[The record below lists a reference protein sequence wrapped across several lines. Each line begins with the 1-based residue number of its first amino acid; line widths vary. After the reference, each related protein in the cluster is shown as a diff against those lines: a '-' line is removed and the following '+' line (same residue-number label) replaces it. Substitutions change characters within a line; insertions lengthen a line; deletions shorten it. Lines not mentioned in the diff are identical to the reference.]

1 MLRPAHVGLRTHL
14 SFWEPSRMGL
24 MDRASGLSSAA
35 RGNSDEQSERPPLPT
50 ALPKRYFVGSRNP
63 EALLR
68 AVLFADFTSL
78 ASWLTEHALRPW
90 EESAV
95 VKLERRALELLPPG
109 RTMPTGDAAPAPE
122 LVRRAEGLG
131 LRPAPRVRVRTRKDP
146 EALRFAR
153 AHGDEGA
160 LAGALYAAYWEEGRD
175 IGRIDVVVEV
185 GERMGLDPF
194 ALKVALDIDRFA
206 EEVEAD
212 RRGAVEAGVS
222 RLPTLI
228 VAGDPPRVAAGPLD
242 ETAVAR
248 LIGPVGPG

>member
-1 MLRPAHVGLRTHL
+1 V
-14 SFWEPSRMGL
+14 
-24 MDRASGLSSAA
+24 
-35 RGNSDEQSERPPLPT
+35 
-50 ALPKRYFVGSRNP
+50 
-63 EALLR
+63 LLR

-90 EESAV
+90 EERSAV
-95 VKLERRALELLPPG
+95 KVERRALELLPPG
-109 RTMPTGDAAPAPE
+109 SAMPTGDAGPSPE

-131 LRPAPRVRVRTRKDP
+131 LRPARGVPRVRTRKAH

-185 GERMGLDPF
+185 GERTGLDPF
-194 ALKVALDIDRFA
+194 ALKVALDIDRYA
-206 EEVEAD
+206 EDVEAD
-212 RRGAVEAGVS
+212 RRGAAEAGVT

-228 VAGDPPRVAAGPLD
+228 VAGDPPHIAAGPLD

-248 LIGPVGPG
+248 LIGPAGPA